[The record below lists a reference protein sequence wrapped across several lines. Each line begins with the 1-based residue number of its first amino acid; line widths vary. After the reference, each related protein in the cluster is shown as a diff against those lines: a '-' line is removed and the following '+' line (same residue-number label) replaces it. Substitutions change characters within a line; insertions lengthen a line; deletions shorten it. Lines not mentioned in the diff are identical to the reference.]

1 MIGLQYLKSWR
12 FWLLLT
18 ALTSMVNLGTAADFV
33 LGVRLIDETSWVL
46 VQLPAGLALTLI
58 GLAVQARIYNAQLE
72 QSVPEFRRYDIK
84 IKVGAMVALVVVWYP
99 EILAAKWLVP
109 EPYLPG
115 QERDYI
121 FNLNVMFG
129 LGLAWLL
136 AGLEQAALKAD
147 GMGDESSGA

>member
-18 ALTSMVNLGTAADFV
+18 ALTSMVNLGTAAVFV